1 MPLEKAKLMSFYPG
15 EAPTIEFMFNP
26 TQMSI
31 QRTCKWQSEPGNRG
45 NAALP
50 KVNFSGVDP
59 YKLTLSQIVF
69 DTYETRNSVI
79 DQYLKNIKKGVESP
93 DGKDKRPPVYILAWG
108 KKQSFPCVM
117 LSISYKIDKFLAD
130 GTPVRAIVDISLQEV
145 DKENPPGDHQSASKG
160 ANRQKDSIA
169 ARKNRA
175 SSTQKTNPFVPES
188 EQSSY

>member
-1 MPLEKAKLMSFYPG
+1 MPLEKAKLMAFYTG

-26 TQMSI
+26 TQLSF
-31 QRTCKWQSEPGNRG
+31 QRNCKWENDPGNRG
-45 NAALP
+45 NTTLP
-50 KVNFSGVDP
+50 KVNFSGVEP

-69 DTYETRNSVI
+69 DTYETRKSVI
-79 DQYLKNIKKGVESP
+79 EQYIKNIKKGVESP
-93 DGKDKRPPVYILAWG
+93 DGKDKRPPVYILVWG
-108 KKQSFPCVM
+108 DKKSFPCVM
-117 LSISYKIDKFLAD
+117 LSLSYKIDKFLAN

-160 ANRQKDSIA
+160 NNRQKDSIA

-175 SSTQKTNPFVPES
+175 SATQPSTFFVPES